1 MNKEDFRKYMLCG
14 HGRCFSA
21 TDDELQQFKDIVL
34 YGCLNDITYDLQCEG
49 SRGLFMYNLVL
60 QYDDYEFFL
69 KPAIEKFLSPEVYDD
84 WHLINH
90 LGDFIEL
97 FANDYGNI
105 SAKNAIMEKYTQLY
119 GLLMSLKWSVRA
131 NKVLQCYEYL
141 IILIMENFSIDF
153 TLKIIED
160 IGKFFLRRRRV
171 PDDDLK
177 WRFEWFWHCTC
188 EKYGKEFLEKYLS
201 ENIKNKT
208 SIKRFCRVMSHVE
221 QKTKSKFKAISA
233 DEFIEKE
240 KINRNDIISLRRAEN
255 SEKMKIAEKIISE
268 KDENKKANLLRAF
281 TISSNP
287 FPLSPEILIDYAFS
301 ENKNLRKSAIDV
313 MTYLKA
319 DCIHDFALKKLKK
332 YRKNFPAELVIIL
345 INNYSPDDKDFL
357 LEIINRFE
365 INRTNKSGWHNIVLE
380 IVRNIEEIPDEFIFF
395 VYEKSMCSCCRESAV
410 DELIRRNL
418 FTEEIKSECLMDCN
432 YDIRKEA
439 ENYERKL

>member
-1 MNKEDFRKYMLCG
+1 MTENDFRQYMMCG

-21 TDDELQQFKDIVL
+21 TEDELQQFKDIVL

-49 SRGLFMYNLVL
+49 SRGFFMYNLAL

-69 KPAIEKFLSPEVYDD
+69 KPAIEKFLSSETNDD

-97 FANDYGNI
+97 FYSEDGDI
-105 SAKNAIMEKYTQLY
+105 SAGNAIVEKYKQLY
-119 GLLMSLKWSVRA
+119 GLIMSLKWSVRA
-131 NKVLQCYEYL
+131 NEVLQCYEYL
-141 IILIMENFSIDF
+141 IILIMQNFSIKF
-153 TLKIIED
+153 TFRIIED
-160 IGKFFLRRRRV
+160 IGNFFIRRRRV

-177 WRFEWFWHCTC
+177 WNFAWFWGCTC
-188 EKYGKEFLEKYLS
+188 EKYGEEFLEKYLS
-201 ENIKNKT
+201 ENMKNKT
-208 SIKRFCRVMSHVE
+208 SIKRFYRVMFHVE
-221 QKTKSKFKAISA
+221 QSTESKFKVISA

-240 KINRNDIISLRRAEN
+240 KINRKDIISLRRAKN

-287 FPLSPEILIDYAFS
+287 FPLSPEILIDYALS
-301 ENKNLRKSAIDV
+301 ENKNLRESAVDV
-313 MTYLKA
+313 MTYIKA

-332 YRKNFPAELVIIL
+332 YRKNFPAELVMIL
-345 INNYSPDDKDFL
+345 INNYSPDDKNFL
-357 LEIINRFE
+357 LEIISKFKIDREN
-365 INRTNKSGWHNIVLE
+365 NSGWHNIVLE

-439 ENYERKL
+439 ENYECKL